1 MRRDGLLWLLLLLV
15 VKWYSTKYQFQS
27 AIHMSNIMGYG
38 HCSFSLGKNLNW
50 WSPRTPGVSSRI
62 SSIKDIGQAA
72 CDNSLNVC
80 CELV

>member
-15 VKWYSTKYQFQS
+15 VMWYRTKYQFQS
-27 AIHMSNIMGYG
+27 AIHMSNMMGYG

-50 WSPRTPGVSSRI
+50 CSPRTPGRIFSS
-62 SSIKDIGQAA
+62 KDIGQAA
-72 CDNSLNVC
+72 CDKSLNVC